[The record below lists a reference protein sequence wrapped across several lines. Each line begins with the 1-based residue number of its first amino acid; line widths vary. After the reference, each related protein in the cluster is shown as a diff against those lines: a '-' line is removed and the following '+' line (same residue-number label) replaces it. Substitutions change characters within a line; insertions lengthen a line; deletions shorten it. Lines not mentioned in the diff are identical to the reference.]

1 MMRNKIFGNRR
12 GLSTIVVTLII
23 ILLSL
28 VSIGVVW
35 VVVNNL
41 IKSGTSG
48 VEIGTK
54 CLGVDVV
61 ATAVTCTPNG
71 VDEFCST
78 TLSRTGTGTGEIGG
92 VKLVFSN
99 ATSGA
104 TSASVIDVAG
114 NIEQLITKNT
124 GSINSTLLVSQ
135 GVNKVEVTVYFND
148 EEGNA
153 QLCSRTS
160 PFNF

>member
-1 MMRNKIFGNRR
+1 MMRELLGDRK

-41 IKSGTSG
+41 VKSGTSG

-54 CLGVDVV
+54 CLGVDVT
-61 ATAVTCTPNG
+61 ATAVTCTPTG
-71 VDEFCST
+71 ISEFCDV
-78 TLSRTGTGTGEIGG
+78 TLSRTGTGTEEIGG
-92 VKLVFSN
+92 VKLVFKNS
-99 ATSGA
+99 TSGA
-104 TSASVIDVAG
+104 SGSEIVDIAG
-114 NIEQLITKNT
+114 DIQQLIAKQS
-124 GSINSTLLVSQ
+124 GSVNSTLTASQ
-135 GVNKVEVTVYFND
+135 GVNNVEVTVYFND

-153 QLCSRTS
+153 QLCPRTS
-160 PFNF
+160 PFSF